1 MVRIKKIFSR
11 TGKSQ
16 LVIGLIAIAICF
28 GVIIYG
34 FGFLAGEEVDSQ
46 VVIDMP
52 LESYSISFLGLM
64 LFPFL
69 LGIYGGIEV
78 GGYFQKNTQ
87 KTQTKET

>member
-1 MVRIKKIFSR
+1 MIRIKRIFNR

-16 LVIGLIAIAICF
+16 LVIGLIAIAVCF

-69 LGIYGGIEV
+69 LGVYGGIEV
-78 GGYFQKNTQ
+78 GGYFQKNLEKNSNQ
-87 KTQTKET
+87 KI